1 MTVKRRMAPE
11 NAATR
16 VLLMDAVESLMRE
29 QGYAAVSARAVAALS
44 GLKYPTIFYY
54 FESMDDLLLGTYRR
68 RTQNVLDRT
77 EAALNSDRPLHALW
91 SAASDPF
98 DAALSLEYMALSN
111 HNELVRAE
119 TIAFGERMRRIVADR
134 LSERLRRAPG
144 DDKGVFT
151 PFGITLSLTSL
162 GGLLG
167 FESAL
172 GISGG
177 HRGDQSDCRL
187 GSAAA
192 GGERQVGTGE
202 ENATFDPPAFFGQAT
217 DMIALG
223 RAPSRS

>member
-54 FESMDDLLLGTYRR
+54 FESMNDLLLGTYRR

-134 LSERLRRAPG
+134 LSERLRRAPA

-151 PFGITLSLTSL
+151 PFGITLILTSL

-177 HRGDQSDCRL
+177 HEEINVIVDWVLRRL
-187 GSAAA
+187 EGK
-192 GGERQVGTGE
+192 
-202 ENATFDPPAFFGQAT
+202 D
-217 DMIALG
+217 
-223 RAPSRS
+223 RSVPVKKTRRSTRRRFSGKRPI

>member
-177 HRGDQSDCRL
+177 HEEIKVIVDWVLRRL
-187 GSAAA
+187 EGK
-192 GGERQVGTGE
+192 
-202 ENATFDPPAFFGQAT
+202 D
-217 DMIALG
+217 
-223 RAPSRS
+223 RSVPVKKTRRSTRRRLSGKRPK

>member
-29 QGYAAVSARAVAALS
+29 QGYAAVSARAVAALT

-54 FESMDDLLLGTYRR
+54 FETMDDLLLTTYRR
-68 RTQNVLDRT
+68 RTQSVLERT

-119 TIAFGERMRRIVADR
+119 TIAFGERVRRIVADR
-134 LSERLRRAPG
+134 LSDRLGRAPG
-144 DDKGVFT
+144 DRGVFT

-177 HRGDQSDCRL
+177 HEEIEVIVDWVLRRL
-187 GSAAA
+187 
-192 GGERQVGTGE
+192 E
-202 ENATFDPPAFFGQAT
+202 EEDRSVPVKKTRRSTRRRF
-217 DMIALG
+217 LG
-223 RAPSRS
+223 KRPI

>member
-1 MTVKRRMAPE
+1 MAVKRRMAPE

-29 QGYAAVSARAVAALS
+29 QGYAAVSARAVAALTD
-44 GLKYPTIFYY
+44 LKYPTIFYY
-54 FESMDDLLLGTYRR
+54 FETMDDLLLTTYRR
-68 RTQNVLDRT
+68 RTQSVLERT
-77 EAALNSDRPLHALW
+77 DAALNSDRPLHALW

-134 LSERLRRAPG
+134 LSDRLRRAPG
-144 DDKGVFT
+144 DSGVFS

-177 HRGDQSDCRL
+177 HEEIEVIVDWVLRRL
-187 GSAAA
+187 EGEDSSAVLKRPRASVKKL
-192 GGERQVGTGE
+192 R
-202 ENATFDPPAFFGQAT
+202 
-217 DMIALG
+217 
-223 RAPSRS
+223 RAPRRRSPGKRPT

>member
-16 VLLMDAVESLMRE
+16 VLLMDSVESLMRE

-98 DAALSLEYMALSN
+98 DAAME
-111 HNELVRAE
+111 
-119 TIAFGERMRRIVADR
+119 
-134 LSERLRRAPG
+134 
-144 DDKGVFT
+144 
-151 PFGITLSLTSL
+151 SL
-162 GGLLG
+162 GTAVP
-167 FESAL
+167 FSPVK
-172 GISGG
+172 SF
-177 HRGDQSDCRL
+177 
-187 GSAAA
+187 
-192 GGERQVGTGE
+192 V
-202 ENATFDPPAFFGQAT
+202 
-217 DMIALG
+217 
-223 RAPSRS
+223 SRVSIRSRRSSVSFVLS

>member
-177 HRGDQSDCRL
+177 HEEIEVIVEWVLRRL
-187 GSAAA
+187 EGEDSSAVLKRPRASVKKP
-192 GGERQVGTGE
+192 R
-202 ENATFDPPAFFGQAT
+202 
-217 DMIALG
+217 
-223 RAPSRS
+223 RAPRRRSPGKRPT

>member
-177 HRGDQSDCRL
+177 HGEINVIVDWVLRRL
-187 GSAAA
+187 EGK
-192 GGERQVGTGE
+192 
-202 ENATFDPPAFFGQAT
+202 D
-217 DMIALG
+217 
-223 RAPSRS
+223 RSVPVKKTRRSTRRRFSGKRPI

>member
-29 QGYAAVSARAVAALS
+29 RGYAAVSARAVAALS

-144 DDKGVFT
+144 DDKSVFT

-177 HRGDQSDCRL
+177 HREINVIVDWVLRRL
-187 GSAAA
+187 EGK
-192 GGERQVGTGE
+192 
-202 ENATFDPPAFFGQAT
+202 D
-217 DMIALG
+217 
-223 RAPSRS
+223 RSVPVKKTRRSTRRRFSGKRPI

>member
-29 QGYAAVSARAVAALS
+29 QGYAAVSARAVAALA

-91 SAASDPF
+91 NAASDPF

-111 HNELVRAE
+111 HNESVRAE

-144 DDKGVFT
+144 VDKGVFT

-177 HRGDQSDCRL
+177 HEEINVIVDWVLRRL
-187 GSAAA
+187 EGK
-192 GGERQVGTGE
+192 
-202 ENATFDPPAFFGQAT
+202 D
-217 DMIALG
+217 
-223 RAPSRS
+223 RSVPVKKTRRSTRRRFSGKRPI

>member
-1 MTVKRRMAPE
+1 MTVKRRMAPA

-29 QGYAAVSARAVAALS
+29 RGYAAVSARSIAALT

-54 FESMDDLLLGTYRR
+54 FETMDDLLITTYRR
-68 RTQNVLDRT
+68 RTQSVMERT
-77 EAALNSDRPLHALW
+77 EAALNSDCPLHSLW
-91 SAASDPF
+91 SAACDPA

-111 HNELVRAE
+111 HNELIRTE
-119 TIAFGERMRRIVADR
+119 TIAFGERMRRTVADR
-134 LSERLRRAPG
+134 LSGRLGRAAG
-144 DDKGVFT
+144 DTSLFT

-177 HRGDQSDCRL
+177 HREVRAIVDWLLRRL
-187 GSAAA
+187 EGEHRPMPVKKTRHSPRRRLSAK
-192 GGERQVGTGE
+192 RR
-202 ENATFDPPAFFGQAT
+202 
-217 DMIALG
+217 M
-223 RAPSRS
+223 

>member
-54 FESMDDLLLGTYRR
+54 FESMNDLLLGTYRR

-119 TIAFGERMRRIVADR
+119 TIAFGERMRASSPIGFRSGCVGHPLMIRAF
-134 LSERLRRAPG
+134 SLRRHHVDPDLPG
-144 DDKGVFT
+144 WT
-151 PFGITLSLTSL
+151 T
-162 GGLLG
+162 GLRIG
-167 FESAL
+167 ARNFRRP
-172 GISGG
+172 
-177 HRGDQSDCRL
+177 RGDQCDCRL

-202 ENATFDPPAFFGQAT
+202 ENTTFDPPAFFRQAT
-217 DMIALG
+217 DMIALE

>member
-29 QGYAAVSARAVAALS
+29 QGYAAVSARSVAALS

-54 FESMDDLLLGTYRR
+54 FESMDDLLLCTYRR

-77 EAALNSDRPLHALW
+77 EAALNSDRPLHSLW

-119 TIAFGERMRRIVADR
+119 TVAFGERMRRIVADR
-134 LSERLRRAPG
+134 LSDRLRRAPG
-144 DDKGVFT
+144 NDKSLFT

-177 HRGDQSDCRL
+177 HEEIKVIVDWVLRRL
-187 GSAAA
+187 E
-192 GGERQVGTGE
+192 GE
-202 ENATFDPPAFFGQAT
+202 D
-217 DMIALG
+217 
-223 RAPSRS
+223 RSVPVKKTRRSTRRRLSGKRPK